1 MRDVNKVWDENKD
14 REVCF
19 WLYNRMS
26 RGFVTK
32 NFSPLYFDI
41 EQQRYILYKYARKE
55 FFPIHDL
62 DNMRA

>member
-1 MRDVNKVWDENKD
+1 MKTKIEK
-14 REVCF
+14 
-19 WLYNRMS
+19 
-26 RGFVTK
+26 FVFGYIIECQGGLSTK

-55 FFPIHDL
+55 LFPIHDL